1 VKSSHSHNRE
11 ARLISAWAYAPLRRI
26 DSFSESVFAIRQIG
40 FEVSQSQGAS
50 MGSFVTFSNA
60 WYEARAA
67 LLGAGQL
74 AGIGFIIEL
83 VDQIR
88 WNFLHPDKSKL

>member
-1 VKSSHSHNRE
+1 MSL
-11 ARLISAWAYAPLRRI
+11 AILAYALLQRI

-40 FEVSQSQGAS
+40 FQVSQSQGAS

-60 WYEARAA
+60 WCETRAA

>member
-1 VKSSHSHNRE
+1 MKKPINKV
-11 ARLISAWAYAPLRRI
+11 AV
-26 DSFSESVFAIRQIG
+26 VFWVVAGIFLFADVPMMLAIRQMG

-60 WYEARAA
+60 WYETRAT

-74 AGIGFIIEL
+74 AGIGFIIE
-83 VDQIR
+83 
-88 WNFLHPDKSKL
+88 